1 MATLV
6 RLLQAMRPKR
16 QRLTEDIIEP
26 LGHRLA
32 RLRKERGITQEE
44 LAVRLKVSQ
53 SSVSEY
59 ERDRLRL
66 HADLII
72 ALAKVLNVTTDEL
85 LGVAAPSKPRGSLD
99 TRIAQRVALIERL
112 AKRDKDALLRT
123 INGFLAARLYPPRQ
137 ERRA

>member
-1 MATLV
+1 MP
-6 RLLQAMRPKR
+6 PKR
-16 QRLTEDIIEP
+16 QRLNEDLAEP

-32 RLRKERGITQEE
+32 RLRKDRGITQEE
-44 LAVRLKVSQ
+44 LAIRLKVSQ

-85 LGVAAPSKPRGSLD
+85 LGVTAPSKSRGPRD
-99 TRIAQRVALIERL
+99 ARIAQRVALIERL

-123 INGFLAARLYPPRQ
+123 INGFLAARLYPPSQ
-137 ERRA
+137 ERHG